1 MELVTGATGH
11 IGNVLVRELV
21 AQGRAVRALVLP
33 KENTRSLA
41 GLPIEIVEG
50 NVLDLDSLR
59 CAMQDVTCV
68 YHLAGMITIMPGKNE
83 QVRRVNV
90 EGTRNIIQLM
100 RELQIRRLVYTSSIH
115 ALKRVPQGILMD
127 ENLPFD
133 PDNPVGAYDRSKAE
147 ASLLIQQAV
156 RDGLDAVL
164 VCPTGV
170 IGPHD
175 YLGSEMG
182 VLIHSWMDS
191 GVRFLI
197 KGAYDFVD
205 VRDVAH
211 GIVLAGE
218 RGKAGQVYILSG
230 EKIHMERMQVLVRQA
245 AGLQP
250 QVILIPTWLAL
261 FAANF
266 TPWYYRMTG
275 SKPRFTR
282 YSVVTV
288 TGNSDISSQ
297 RARSELGYQPRSL
310 HESLQDTVQW
320 WHAYLQNKTG
330 EPAAIL

>member
-11 IGNVLVRELV
+11 IGNVLVRELG

-50 NVLDLDSLR
+50 NVLDMDSLR

-197 KGAYDFVD
+197 KA
-205 VRDVAH
+205 RM
-211 GIVLAGE
+211 
-218 RGKAGQVYILSG
+218 ILWMSVTW
-230 EKIHMERMQVLVRQA
+230 RMALC
-245 AGLQP
+245 
-250 QVILIPTWLAL
+250 WLANAEKRGRFIFSPVRKFTWNGCRYWCVRRLVCSPRL
-261 FAANF
+261 F
-266 TPWYYRMTG
+266 
-275 SKPRFTR
+275 
-282 YSVVTV
+282 
-288 TGNSDISSQ
+288 
-297 RARSELGYQPRSL
+297 
-310 HESLQDTVQW
+310 
-320 WHAYLQNKTG
+320 
-330 EPAAIL
+330 